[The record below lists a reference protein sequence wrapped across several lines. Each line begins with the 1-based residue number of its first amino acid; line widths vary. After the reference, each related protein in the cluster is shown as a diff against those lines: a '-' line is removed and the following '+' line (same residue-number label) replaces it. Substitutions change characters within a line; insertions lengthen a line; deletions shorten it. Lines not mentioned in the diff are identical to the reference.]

1 MEGELPCSQEA
12 TTTSNSSQANGDTPI
27 SSLDVSVVGDRAD
40 IDEFEYK
47 HGEATIEEII
57 GDDVMIDTGHD

>member
-1 MEGELPCSQEA
+1 MSCLVLKKRPLLAIRPKQ
-12 TTTSNSSQANGDTPI
+12 TPI